1 MLRQTLKSSSSGKL
15 DARVVNNSRSSDAI
29 SSREFAGLLAPFA
42 SSISKNNQF
51 AIAVSGGADSM
62 ALCLLA
68 GRWAQTQGRQVI
80 ALTVDHG
87 LRAEAAAEAQTVA
100 NWMAARGI
108 RHHVLPWRGD
118 KPSSGI
124 QAAAREAR
132 YALMAEWCRKNSV
145 ATLMTAHHL
154 EDQVETF
161 LLRAE
166 RGSGLDG
173 LACMAAETK
182 VSRIWLLRPLL
193 SVSKI
198 RLKETLSAMDQD
210 WIEDPSN
217 QNPAYRRT
225 KMRKLVTA
233 LEHKGLDAVRLG
245 SLIDHFAD
253 LRNLAAEIVAVFMN
267 EAVQIYPEGYGVARG
282 DVLGQLPEPIIE
294 RILVRLTK
302 IFGGKTYPPRRDRLV
317 RAVKQLKEN
326 NFRGFTLGGCRFSEK
341 SNEIMICR
349 EMRGISSR
357 QITTRDDFI
366 WDNLFDIEIRGAWG
380 NKVYLAPLGKKGWAE
395 ILQKRPELREIS
407 LPYPVR
413 LTLPALFDQSGVI
426 AVPHLNFRR
435 ENSDANGLRIVK
447 VEFLNLP
454 QINNLSK

>member
-15 DARVVNNSRSSDAI
+15 GARVVNKPRLNDAI

-68 GRWAQTQGRQVI
+68 DLWAKAQGRQVI

-87 LRAEAAAEAQTVA
+87 LRDKAAAEAQTVA
-100 NWMAARGI
+100 DWLAAHGI
-108 RHHVLPWRGD
+108 SHHVLPWQGD
-118 KPSSGI
+118 KPATGI

-132 YALMAEWCRKNSV
+132 YALMAEWCRDNGIT
-145 ATLMTAHHL
+145 AIMTAHHL

-173 LACMAAETK
+173 LACMAAETALSGIK
-182 VSRIWLLRPLL
+182 LVRPLL
-193 SVSKI
+193 PVSKF
-198 RLKETLSAMDQD
+198 RLRETLSAMNQD

-233 LEHKGLDAVRLG
+233 LEHKGLDAIRLG
-245 SLIDHFAD
+245 GLINHFAD
-253 LRNLAAEIVAVFMN
+253 LRNSTAEIVAVFMN
-267 EAVQIYPEGYGVARG
+267 EAVQIFPEGYGVARG

-302 IFGGKTYPPRRDRLV
+302 NFGGKSYPPRRDRLL
-317 RAVKQLKEN
+317 RAVQYLRKSE
-326 NFRGFTLGGCRFSEK
+326 FPGFTLGGCRFSEK

-357 QITTRDDFI
+357 QITSPDDFI
-366 WDNLFDIEIRGAWG
+366 WDNLFDIEIRGAWE

-413 LTLPALFDQSGVI
+413 LTLPAWFDQTGVF

-435 ENSDANGLRIVK
+435 ENSDAKGLRIAK
-447 VEFLNLP
+447 AEFLNLP